1 MIKKWLSKIGTRFLY
16 GMAVT
21 AISFIF
27 LPSPVLFIG
36 FIGMFIL
43 FYGFFTAISVIDA
56 VRCKYLNQ
64 YTVMLK
70 SEVEMKYILVQAN
83 YHAYAPIIMW
93 VCFYFYAPYK
103 KEYYLVPIEGEP
115 GVQPRAKVSEELI
128 HYNGAIL
135 LTDADHAE
143 LMKNPQAVLDRI
155 VG

>member
-1 MIKKWLSKIGTRFLY
+1 MIAKWLSKMGTRFLY

-21 AISFIF
+21 ACSFLF

-36 FIGMFIL
+36 FIGMLIL
-43 FYGFFTAISVIDA
+43 FYGFFTAISVLDA

-64 YTVMLK
+64 YTVMYK
-70 SEVEMKYILVQAN
+70 QEVEMKYILVEAK
-83 YHAYAPIIMW
+83 YHAYAPVIAI
-93 VCFYFYAPYK
+93 VCFYFYFAYK

-115 GVQPRAKVSEELI
+115 GVRRGARVSEELI

-135 LTDADHAE
+135 LTVADYAG
-143 LMKNPQAVLDRI
+143 LMQNPQAVLDRI